1 MFDID
6 QLVADCR
13 ACLTEAEPRR
23 AIKETLTRAVA
34 DPSSITAVLPPD
46 VAGITLHHQSDDLTV
61 LEAVWA
67 PGMRLYPHDHQM
79 WACIGI
85 YAGQEDNEFFRRPP
99 DRRPGLVESGGKQ
112 LRVGDVIAAGRRHH
126 PRRHQPARRADRR
139 DPRLRRRL
147 REPAPEPVARAGPG
161 RSGLRPRP
169 HPPGVRRRQRGLAG
183 RYGPGDG
190 GVMSNPDPDPEI
202 TMIDAIARTARRR
215 VRPRLLGAQRKAAVW
230 LLRRRARSRRR
241 GGPDLLPFRGRERS
255 R

>member
-1 MFDID
+1 VDLRREAGTVFDID
-6 QLVADCR
+6 QLIADCR
-13 ACLTEAEPRR
+13 ACLSEAEPRR

-112 LRVGDVIAAGRRHH
+112 LRMGDVTLLGSDTIHAVTNPLGGVTAAIHVYGGDFVNQ
-126 PRRHQPARRADRR
+126 PRSQWLEPARVEEAYDLDRTRQVFAD
-139 DPRLRRRL
+139 
-147 REPAPEPVARAGPG
+147 ANAAWQG
-161 RSGLRPRP
+161 RT
-169 HPPGVRRRQRGLAG
+169 VRGTE
-183 RYGPGDG
+183 
-190 GVMSNPDPDPEI
+190 VS
-202 TMIDAIARTARRR
+202 
-215 VRPRLLGAQRKAAVW
+215 
-230 LLRRRARSRRR
+230 
-241 GGPDLLPFRGRERS
+241 
-255 R
+255 